1 MTHRL
6 RTPLAF
12 AVAFALAGGAH
23 ALSPIA
29 SSAFDPASLD
39 AKFQPCEDFYDHVNA
54 KWIAANPI
62 PGDRTRWGT
71 FDELREASLNA
82 QHKLIEA
89 PTVAKA
95 AKGTIEQKLGDF
107 FASGM
112 DEAAIDQ
119 AGIAPLRPELAKIAA
134 IKTAADLGSYMI
146 DAHAR
151 GLGGYFGFG
160 ASPDFKNS
168 SMVIGYAGEDGLG
181 LPERAY
187 YLEDKPDYVKIRG
200 EYLAHIEKTLAL
212 AGVAADEAKQDA
224 QWIMALETRDAKAS
238 LSPIDARD
246 PKNQYHYASV
256 AEADKTTPHFSW
268 TKFLAAQGLR
278 DVQGFSLSHPE
289 WFAEFDKMLT
299 EVPIAQWKAYLRF
312 HAIDDAAPYLSRAF
326 AEQHFDFH
334 QHQLRGQKEMEPR
347 WKRVLNAVN
356 GQMGQAM
363 GQLYVKENFPPEAK
377 QSAEKLVGNLQAAL
391 KLRIEKLDWMSDATK
406 TKALE
411 KLSTFRPKIGYPD
424 KWRDWTGLS
433 ISRAGY
439 VDNLL
444 AASKFNHDWRMGRI
458 GKPVDKT
465 EWGMTPQTVNASYSP
480 LKNEITFPAAI
491 LQPPYFD
498 AKADDAL
505 NYGGIGAV
513 IGHEITHGFDDKGS
527 QFDAQGN
534 NSNWWTDEDRKKFTE
549 RADRLVAQF
558 DNYVALEDLH
568 VKGKLTLGENIADLG
583 GLNIAYD
590 ALQIA
595 LKQNPAEAKAKIDGF
610 TQDQRFFLNFAR
622 LWRTNT
628 LPATAK
634 VNLNTDPH
642 APGQFRAIAAPS
654 NMPAF
659 AQAFSCKSGSAMV
672 RDGEKQVKIW

>member
-12 AVAFALAGGAH
+12 AIAFALTGGAC
-23 ALSPIA
+23 ALSPTA
-29 SSAFDPASLD
+29 GSAFDPASLD
-39 AKFQPCEDFYDHVNA
+39 ARFKPCDDFYDHVNA
-54 KWIAANPI
+54 KWLAANPI

-71 FDELREASLNA
+71 FDELREASLDA

-89 PTVAKA
+89 PAIAAA

-107 FASGM
+107 YASGM
-112 DEAAIDQ
+112 DEAAIEK
-119 AGIAPLRPELAKIAA
+119 AGIAPLKPELAKIAA
-134 IKTAADLGSYMI
+134 IKSAGDLAGYMI

-160 ASPDFKNS
+160 AYPDFKNS
-168 SMVIGYAGEDGLG
+168 SMVIGFAGEDGLG
-181 LPERAY
+181 LPEKAY

-200 EYLAHIEKTLAL
+200 EYLAHIEKTLTL
-212 AGVAADEAKQDA
+212 AGVKPEEARQDA

-238 LSPIDARD
+238 LSPIEARD
-246 PKNQYHYASV
+246 PKNQYHYVSV
-256 AEADKTTPHFSW
+256 ADADKATPHFSW
-268 TKFLAAQGLR
+268 TRFLAAQGLHG
-278 DVQGFSLSHPE
+278 VQGFSLSHPE

-299 EVPIAQWKAYLRF
+299 EVPVAQWKAYLRF

-326 AEQHFDFH
+326 VEEHFDFSAH
-334 QHQLRGQKEMEPR
+334 KLRGQKEIEPR

-377 QSAEKLVGNLQAAL
+377 QSAEQLVANLQAAL
-391 KLRIEKLDWMSDATK
+391 KLRIETLDWMSDATK
-406 TKALE
+406 AKALE
-411 KLSTFRPKIGYPD
+411 KLSTFKPKIGYPD
-424 KWRDWTGLS
+424 KWRDWTGLAVA
-433 ISRAGY
+433 RAGY

-458 GKPVDKT
+458 GKPVDKS

-527 QFDAQGN
+527 QFDARGN
-534 NSNWWTDEDRKKFTE
+534 NSNWWTDEDRKQFTA
-549 RADRLVAQF
+549 RADKLVAQF
-558 DNYVALEDLH
+558 DGYVALEDLH

-583 GLNIAYD
+583 GLNVAYD

-595 LKQNPAEAKAKIDGF
+595 LKNNHTEARSKIDGF
-610 TQDQRFFLNFAR
+610 NQDQRFFLNFAR

-628 LPATAK
+628 LPASAK
-634 VNLNTDPH
+634 VSLNTDPH

-659 AQAFSCKSGSAMV
+659 AQAFSCKAGDAMV
-672 RDGEKQVKIW
+672 RAGDAQVKIW

>member
-6 RTPLAF
+6 RHPLA
-12 AVAFALAGGAH
+12 LAIAIAITGAAH
-23 ALSPIA
+23 ALSPT
-29 SSAFDPASLD
+29 SGSALDPASFD
-39 AKFQPCEDFYDHVNA
+39 AKFKPCDDFYDHVNA
-54 KWIAANPI
+54 KWLAANPI

-71 FDELREASLNA
+71 FDELREASLKA
-82 QHKLIEA
+82 QHKLIEDPA
-89 PTVAKA
+89 IAAA

-107 FASGM
+107 YVSGM
-112 DEAAIDQ
+112 DEAAIEK
-119 AGIAPLRPELAKIAA
+119 AGIAPLKPELAKIAA
-134 IKTAADLGSYMI
+134 IKSTSDLAAYMI

-160 ASPDFKNS
+160 AYPDFKNS
-168 SMVIGYAGEDGLG
+168 SMVIGFAGEDGLG

-200 EYLAHIEKTLAL
+200 EYLEHIEKTLVL
-212 AGVAADEAKQDA
+212 AGVKADEAKQDA

-238 LSPIDARD
+238 LSPIEARD

-256 AEADKTTPHFSW
+256 AEAEKATPHFSW
-268 TKFLAAQGLR
+268 TKFLAAQGLK

-289 WFAEFDKMLT
+289 WFAEFDKMLA
-299 EVPIAQWKAYLRF
+299 EIPVAQWKAYLRF
-312 HAIDDAAPYLSRAF
+312 HAIDDASPYLSRAF
-326 AEQHFDFH
+326 VAEHFDFRAH
-334 QHQLRGQKEMEPR
+334 KLRGQKEIEPR
-347 WKRVLNAVN
+347 WKRVLGAVN
-356 GQMGQAM
+356 GQMGQAL

-377 QSAEKLVGNLQAAL
+377 QRAEQLVANLQSAL
-391 KLRIEKLDWMSDATK
+391 KLRIEKLDWMSEATK
-406 TKALE
+406 AKALE
-411 KLSTFRPKIGYPD
+411 KLSAFTPKIGYPD

-433 ISRAGY
+433 IARAGY

-465 EWGMTPQTVNASYSP
+465 EWGMTPQTVNASYNP

-534 NSNWWTDEDRKKFTE
+534 NSNWWTDDDRKKFTE
-549 RADRLVAQF
+549 RADKLVAQF
-558 DNYVALEDLH
+558 DGYVALEDLH

-583 GLNIAYD
+583 GLNVAYD

-595 LKQNPAEAKAKIDGF
+595 LAKNPAEAKSKIDGF
-610 TQDQRFFLNFAR
+610 SQDQRFFLNFAR

-659 AQAFSCKSGSAMV
+659 AQAFSCKAGDAMV
-672 RDGEKQVKIW
+672 RGGEAQVKIW